1 MIYISM
7 LIACLVGTVI
17 IVQVLS
23 TEVANRMKEYAVLKA
38 MGSGPAFV
46 YGIGVTQSVLVGL
59 GGLLPALLIGGIVL
73 WYIQY
78 RTHLEA
84 ALGFTLLGKMLA
96 ITFTASVCAA
106 AAVLG
111 RVQRADPAAL
121 Y

>member
-1 MIYISM
+1 
-7 LIACLVGTVI
+7 VI

-38 MGSGPAFV
+38 MGSSPAFV

-59 GGLLPALLIGGIVL
+59 GGLLPALAVGAAVL
-73 WYIQY
+73 WYIEL
-78 RTHLEA
+78 RTHLDSGLGL
-84 ALGFTLLGKMLA
+84 ALSGKMLA
-96 ITFTASVCAA
+96 ITLAASICAA